1 MCKSVIACIWVRQ
14 VVLERGGALEIFF
27 VRVSVETNCLE
38 DDLKV
43 SSRSLVLKRRTTE
56 SEGRF

>member
-1 MCKSVIACIWVRQ
+1 M
-14 VVLERGGALEIFF
+14 LERGGALEIFF